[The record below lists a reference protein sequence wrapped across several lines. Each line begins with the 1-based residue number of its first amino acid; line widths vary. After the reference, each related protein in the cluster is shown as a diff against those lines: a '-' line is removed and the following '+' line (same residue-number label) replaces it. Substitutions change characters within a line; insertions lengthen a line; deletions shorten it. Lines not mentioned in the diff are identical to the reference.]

1 MGKSL
6 ALWEE
11 WGLEGTVW
19 PCGKEWVLEGT
30 VWPCGKNG
38 AWREQSGLVGRVG
51 LGGKSGSWRMMH
63 LSGIVIITRHL
74 SHFKHTVT
82 RAGRILGGE
91 FYGRLLV
98 CGCETLDVHPSEI
111 VLQKFH
117 YSPVLI
123 YSVRVRVRC
132 VCRAGEREN
141 PGHSF
146 ITESCFTFLCYIS

>member
-1 MGKSL
+1 MGLGRNSLALWERVGPGGNSL

-19 PCGKEWVLEGT
+19 PC
-30 VWPCGKNG
+30 
-38 AWREQSGLVGRVG
+38 
-51 LGGKSGSWRMMH
+51 GKSGSWRMMH